1 MPYHTRIDR
10 VVDLNVPIVL
20 PGPAARIRVLRGRLG
35 LTQARLA
42 ELMGVSFVTVS
53 RWENGQSHPSRLA
66 LEKIARAE
74 RLGLDG
80 FSVGATITDQSASG
94 SQPPAPAGER
104 DRG

>member
-1 MPYHTRIDR
+1 M
-10 VVDLNVPIVL
+10 DLTL
-20 PGPAARIRVLRGRLG
+20 STASAAPAGRIRGLRGRLG
-35 LTQARLA
+35 LTQVRLA

-80 FSVGATITDQSASG
+80 FSGGATIAFQSASD
-94 SQPPAPAGER
+94 SRPAVPADTELDFSSDPEIIR
-104 DRG
+104 VV